1 MRKTIFRGRIVDL
14 GIESI
19 TLPSGVPV
27 ELEIIRHPGAAAVV
41 PIHAAGTVTLVR
53 QYRHAGG
60 GMHIEL
66 PAGVLEAGEA
76 PEACAARE
84 LSEEVQLAAR
94 TLTRLSTIHTTPGF
108 TDEQIHIYLGTG
120 LTVSNGV
127 PEEDEFLQPIRMPLS
142 EAIAMVR
149 AGALPDG
156 KTICGL
162 MLAYLEQTSTEASS
176 PK

>member
-1 MRKTIFRGRIVDL
+1 MRKSIFRGRIVDL
-14 GIESI
+14 GIESV

-41 PIHAAGTVTLVR
+41 PLHADGTVTLVR

-66 PAGVLEAGEA
+66 PAGVLEPGEA

-94 TLTRLSTIHTTPGF
+94 TLTPLSTIYTTPGF
-108 TDEQIHIYLGTG
+108 TDEQIHIFLGTD
-120 LTVSNGV
+120 LTVSEGV
-127 PEEDEFLQPIRMPLS
+127 PDEDEFLQPIRLPLS

-149 AGALPDG
+149 TGAITDG

-162 MLAYLEQTSTEASS
+162 MLASLER
-176 PK
+176 P